1 MKLWMMRLALILA
14 LLCPC
19 LAGAET
25 PQKVVYLTFDD
36 GPKATTPELLELLK
50 ELDVPATFFLVGMKI
65 RAFPEEARMLAASGH
80 ALGCHTLDHST
91 GGIRQDAASVLWHM
105 ERFLKVAREVC
116 GPEFDTNLFRFPGG
130 SSHYPWRSK
139 RFLVNAG
146 IAWFDWNALT
156 QDTQPDMDAEKVLKS
171 VKKTAGEDDVVI
183 LLCHEGKRWT
193 MEALPEIVSWFRERG
208 YVFRKLSLSQEDREI
223 LSRCPARM
231 GLPE

>member
-19 LAGAET
+19 LAGAEI

-91 GGIRQDAASVLWHM
+91 GGIQQPEPIQGSMTRISSGFRAAAAIIRGAPSG
-105 ERFLKVAREVC
+105 FL
-116 GPEFDTNLFRFPGG
+116 
-130 SSHYPWRSK
+130 
-139 RFLVNAG
+139 
-146 IAWFDWNALT
+146 
-156 QDTQPDMDAEKVLKS
+156 
-171 VKKTAGEDDVVI
+171 
-183 LLCHEGKRWT
+183 
-193 MEALPEIVSWFRERG
+193 
-208 YVFRKLSLSQEDREI
+208 
-223 LSRCPARM
+223 
-231 GLPE
+231 